1 MKVEGLSITKRDK
14 ETIQFGETEDGWCV
28 RQVSSERRWRHNMG
42 QERHWRIKILLDHV
56 GNVKEF
62 GFLLGITGSHFK
74 LFNGKHF
81 KLWNSRF
88 DL

>member
-1 MKVEGLSITKRDK
+1 
-14 ETIQFGETEDGWCV
+14 
-28 RQVSSERRWRHNMG
+28 MG

>member
-1 MKVEGLSITKRDK
+1 
-14 ETIQFGETEDGWCV
+14 
-28 RQVSSERRWRHNMG
+28 MG
-42 QERHWRIKILLDHV
+42 QERHWQGKILLDHV
-56 GNVKEF
+56 GNVKKF
-62 GFLLGITGSHFK
+62 GFFLGITGSHFK